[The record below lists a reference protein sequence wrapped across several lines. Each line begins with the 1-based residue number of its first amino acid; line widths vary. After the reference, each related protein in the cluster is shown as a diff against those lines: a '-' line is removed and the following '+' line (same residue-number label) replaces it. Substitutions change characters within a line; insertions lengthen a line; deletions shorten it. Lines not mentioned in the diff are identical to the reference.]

1 MRNSPQILQLPK
13 IVDARGN
20 LSFVEAN
27 CHIPF
32 EIKRAY
38 WIYDV
43 PGGEVRGGHAFREQD
58 EFIVA
63 LSGSFDVIVDT
74 GNGRKKRF
82 PLNRSYFG
90 LYIPKG
96 VWRSLEN
103 FSTNSL
109 ALVLASTVYNEN
121 DYIRD
126 YAEFITFAN
135 DKANKRSNLLI
146 NNGLIIP
153 AFSDFTLSD
162 VSECFVNELDKNHR
176 IKGNITVVEN
186 RQAIPF
192 DIERVYYL
200 YDVPGGEERGG
211 HAHKDLSQL
220 IVAASGSFDVVL
232 DDGTTKKTITLNRP
246 YQGLYVVPGIWREL
260 VNFSSGS
267 SCLVLASHKY
277 DEADYIRDYDEF
289 LKYKKP
295 LIPLRGL

>member
-1 MRNSPQILQLPK
+1 MKKSPNILQLPK
-13 IVDARGN
+13 IEDARGN

-27 CHIPF
+27 RHIPF

-58 EFIVA
+58 EFIIA

-121 DYIRD
+121 DYIRN

-135 DKANKRSNLLI
+135 DNVNVQSNLLI
-146 NNGLIIP
+146 NSGLIIP
-153 AFSDFTLSD
+153 PFTDFTLST
-162 VSECFVNELDKNHR
+162 VNECCVNELDKNHR

-186 RQAIPF
+186 RQAVPF

-277 DEADYIRDYDEF
+277 DEADYIRDYNEF
-289 LKYKKP
+289 LKYKK
-295 LIPLRGL
+295 

>member
-1 MRNSPQILQLPK
+1 MKNKPQILQLPK

-27 CHIPF
+27 RHIPF

-43 PGGEVRGGHAFREQD
+43 PGGEMRGGHAFREQD
-58 EFIVA
+58 EFIIA

-126 YAEFITFAN
+126 YTEFITFAN
-135 DKANKRSNLLI
+135 DKVNVQSNRLI
-146 NNGLIIP
+146 NNCLAIP
-153 AFSDFTLSD
+153 LVSDFTLLT
-162 VSECFVNELDKNHR
+162 VNECCVNELDKNHR

-186 RQAIPF
+186 RQAVPF

-277 DEADYIRDYDEF
+277 DEADYIRDYNEF

-295 LIPLRGL
+295 LIP